1 MTAPDGAID
10 ALVFD
15 LGGVLIDW
23 NPRYLYRQLLPG
35 DPERIEWF
43 LANVCNDEW
52 NLEQDAGRPF
62 ADAVALLCRSHP
74 EHEALIRA
82 YDARWEEMLKGPI
95 PESITILDEL
105 RRAGRRLYALTNW
118 SAEKFPVARQRF
130 DFLQWFDHIVV
141 SGEIGLRKPHPEIF
155 HHLLERIG
163 APAPRTFFVDDSQ
176 RNVDAARALGL
187 DAVLFTTPAAL
198 RADLEERRLL

>member
-1 MTAPDGAID
+1 MEPRITAV
-10 ALVFD
+10 VFD

-23 NPRYLYRQLLPG
+23 NPRYLYRKLLPD

-43 LANVCNDEW
+43 LDNVCNDAW

-62 ADAVALLCRSHP
+62 ADAVALLCGSHP

-95 PESITILDEL
+95 PESVAILDEL
-105 RRAGRRLYALTNW
+105 RRARRRLYALTNW

-130 DFLQWFDHIVV
+130 DFLGWFDDIVV

-155 HHLLERIG
+155 HHLLERI
-163 APAPRTFFVDDSQ
+163 ALPASRTFFVDDS
-176 RNVDAARALGL
+176 RHNIEAARALGL

-198 RADLEERRLL
+198 RADLQARGLL